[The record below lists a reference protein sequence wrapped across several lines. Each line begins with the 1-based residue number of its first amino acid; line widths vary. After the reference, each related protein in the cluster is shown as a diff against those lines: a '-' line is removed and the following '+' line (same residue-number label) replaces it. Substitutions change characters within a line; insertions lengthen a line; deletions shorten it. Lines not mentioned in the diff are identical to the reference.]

1 MSAAATSKP
10 TIDPTIAELVLAV
23 RRVATMEES
32 LRKRRSTNRY
42 DLNSPVPISTRRP
55 TAHFK
60 PEFVAWGQDISA
72 GGIGMISEQ
81 PLTKGGIY
89 WANLRTFGKEHYVFQ
104 CRVLFCIPLVGKMH
118 RIGAEFIGT
127 LNSPAP
133 GVVTGEPATPPA
145 AKVEAAKVDAPRAE
159 GDASQAAKV
168 A

>member
-1 MSAAATSKP
+1 MSTTATTKL

-32 LRKRRSTNRY
+32 LRKRRATNRFT
-42 DLNSPVPISTRRP
+42 LNSPVPISTRRP
-55 TAHFK
+55 TGHFK
-60 PEFVAWGQDISA
+60 PELVAWGQDISV
-72 GGIGMISEQ
+72 GGIGIISEQ

-127 LNSPAP
+127 LNNPAP
-133 GVVTGEPATPPA
+133 GVVTGEPATPPP
-145 AKVEAAKVDAPRAE
+145 AKGDVAKVDPAKPAE
-159 GDASQAAKV
+159 DASQPVKV